1 MKRTEVDVCSVR
13 RYLKIDFIPLP
24 VCGSDRAAIMHVVK
38 REHSRLTV
46 HTPPQS
52 CPVVSDFLS
61 FDIAAEPNAFTC
73 CHCNRESGC
82 RHSEGW
88 SVVLL
93 YCARQCGGMAQIL
106 LKRVVVP
113 GNEITHDLVR
123 DDRCLHIEAGER
135 SEERRVGK
143 ECRSR

>member
-1 MKRTEVDVCSVR
+1 MRLPAATAIGKVAVATPKGGQIGRASCRERVEFR
-13 RYLKIDFIPLP
+13 RVLFR
-24 VCGSDRAAIMHVVK
+24 S
-38 REHSRLTV
+38 
-46 HTPPQS
+46 QS
-52 CPVVSDFLS
+52 CPVVSDVLS

-113 GNEITHDLVR
+113 GKEITHDLVR
-123 DDRCLHIEAGER
+123 DDRCLHIEAGELAQ
-135 SEERRVGK
+135 
-143 ECRSR
+143 